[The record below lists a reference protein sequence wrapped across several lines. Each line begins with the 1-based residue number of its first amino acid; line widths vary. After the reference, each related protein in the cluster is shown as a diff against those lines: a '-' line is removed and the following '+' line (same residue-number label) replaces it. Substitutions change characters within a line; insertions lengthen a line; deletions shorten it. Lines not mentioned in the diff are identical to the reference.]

1 MTAEGYERLARWFRA
16 RPRALRAL
24 VVLNGALRVTFYA
37 AYAALLAALAI
48 AAAREGAGPGG
59 WPGAG
64 LGGSLG
70 GWWRLGAC
78 VAVPAAA
85 FVALSAYR
93 RHRDAPRP
101 QEALGITPLIA
112 REGTGRS
119 FPSRHVFSCF
129 VIAGSW
135 LVASVP
141 VALALMALGVVVAA
155 VRVVGGVH
163 FPRDV
168 LAGALVGL
176 ACGVLTTLVAG
187 AVG

>member
-24 VVLNGALRVTFYA
+24 VVLDGALRVAFYA
-37 AYAALLAALAI
+37 AYAALLAVLAI
-48 AAAREGAGPGG
+48 AAAREGAGLGG
-59 WPGAG
+59 W
-64 LGGSLG
+64 LGTSGPLG
-70 GWWRLGAC
+70 RWWRLGAC

-85 FVALSAYR
+85 FAALSAYR

-141 VALALMALGVVVAA
+141 VALALMALGVVVAV

-176 ACGVLTTLVAG
+176 ASGVLTTLVAG